1 LNIFLFAKVEYEE
14 EVVAFFVVQGDC
26 LPGKGGACPIFVRC
40 CGASR
45 ERFPFSTTSLF
56 CFLDDKL
63 VDKMTTS
70 MADPLDFGEQQRFDQ
85 LHHQQLE
92 QKLFNTGPRASRTLP
107 TATSQNL
114 PSGDGS
120 ASLPLVCPSDVA
132 LQPFNEDSVD
142 GQMRVFTAP
151 LVNECSNLS
160 SAGSISDR
168 EPDGTPGRCN
178 RPGIEKKSIRKR
190 RRGDETPKSERKITD
205 FIRGQTS
212 PKRFAVNSNG
222 DNYVNDVA
230 PLGGSAATQRW
241 MTTSPTLSSR
251 ITPTNPHYSSD
262 SNSNSNQS
270 PPTPAASARLRSDC
284 ETQTDFDE
292 LNPAPHEEITKRDR
306 LIQELKSQLIEEQN
320 RTAIER
326 RKNESAKEALKRLL
340 IEKNTMERKAIRD
353 KTTENTPRIGQYKLV
368 RHGDSFREVWVDGWA
383 QEELDKKMQQIAN
396 ERNEIANASALLKKR
411 KPVGIAKE
419 GTTPK
424 RSAANS
430 LSAQLA
436 AIQTDGSI
444 PSTSSGDDAVFRR
457 PEEPKEINYQEYIEL
472 DEIYKLRREHMKKEE
487 LEVMAEKEKLDRERQ
502 LHLRELKR
510 ASNER
515 DSRYK
520 DHEMLNKRY
529 LLLSLLGKGGFRS
542 VS

>member
-1 LNIFLFAKVEYEE
+1 M
-14 EVVAFFVVQGDC
+14 
-26 LPGKGGACPIFVRC
+26 
-40 CGASR
+40 S
-45 ERFPFSTTSLF
+45 
-56 CFLDDKL
+56 
-63 VDKMTTS
+63 
-70 MADPLDFGEQQRFDQ
+70 
-85 LHHQQLE
+85 
-92 QKLFNTGPRASRTLP
+92 
-107 TATSQNL
+107 
-114 PSGDGS
+114 GS
-120 ASLPLVCPSDVA
+120 A
-132 LQPFNEDSVD
+132 
-142 GQMRVFTAP
+142 TA
-151 LVNECSNLS
+151 
-160 SAGSISDR
+160 
-168 EPDGTPGRCN
+168 
-178 RPGIEKKSIRKR
+178 
-190 RRGDETPKSERKITD
+190 
-205 FIRGQTS
+205 
-212 PKRFAVNSNG
+212 
-222 DNYVNDVA
+222 
-230 PLGGSAATQRW
+230 QRW
-241 MTTSPTLSSR
+241 MTTSPTQMNR
-251 ITPTNPHYSSD
+251 ATPTNPHYSSD

-270 PPTPAASARLRSDC
+270 PPTPAATSRLRTDC

-292 LNPAPHEEITKRDR
+292 VTPAPPEEIAKRDR

-320 RTAIER
+320 RTANER
-326 RKNESAKEALKRLL
+326 RKNESAKEALKKLL
-340 IEKNTMERKAIRD
+340 IEKNTMERKAVRD

-383 QEELDKKMQQIAN
+383 QEELDKKMQQISN

-436 AIQTDGSI
+436 AIQTDGTL

-487 LEVMAEKEKLDRERQ
+487 LEVLAEKEKLDRERQ

-529 LLLSLLGKGGFRS
+529 LLLSLLGKGGFRLVAVLPEQFLS
-542 VS
+542 SFLHRREALG